1 MAVPAT
7 AGWKVVAIVLGAK
20 YNQSMDPSALAR
32 ALGRRGGLSRARR
45 LTPAHKARIASLGGH
60 ARRESLQA
68 ARRIADN
75 FHYLAAVLELRPAPP
90 VKRLRECRAR
100 LPGIYRPR

>member
-1 MAVPAT
+1 M
-7 AGWKVVAIVLGAK
+7 LSAK
-20 YNQSMDPSALAR
+20 YNHAMKPSALAR

-45 LTPAHKARIASLGGH
+45 LAPADKSRIAAMGGH

-75 FHYLAAVLELRPAPP
+75 FQYLAVVRELRPPPP
-90 VKRLRECRAR
+90 VKRLRTCRAR
-100 LPGIYRPR
+100 LPGIYRPT

>member
-1 MAVPAT
+1 ME
-7 AGWKVVAIVLGAK
+7 
-20 YNQSMDPSALAR
+20 PSALAR

-45 LTPAHKARIASLGGH
+45 LTPADKSRIASMGGH

-75 FHYLAAVLELRPAPP
+75 FQYLAVAQELRPAPP
-90 VKRLRECRAR
+90 VKRLRTCSAR
-100 LPGIYRPR
+100 LPGIYPPA